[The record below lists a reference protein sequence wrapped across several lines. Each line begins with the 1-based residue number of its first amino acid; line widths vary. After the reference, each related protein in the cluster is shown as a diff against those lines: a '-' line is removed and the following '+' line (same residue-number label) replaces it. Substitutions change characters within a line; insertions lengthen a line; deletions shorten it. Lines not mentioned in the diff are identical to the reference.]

1 MMILS
6 TLRTETAASVAK
18 RNAHA
23 LAAKES
29 TILCSA
35 AFTVPSVS
43 AWGKNKTKQ
52 NQLPQ
57 GVGSSWSA
65 ADLNIDA
72 P

>member
-18 RNAHA
+18 RIAHA

-29 TILCSA
+29 TMLCSG
-35 AFTVPSVS
+35 AFRVPSVS
-43 AWGKNKTKQ
+43 ACGKTKQ
-52 NQLPQ
+52 NNISYPQ
-57 GVGSSWSA
+57 GDDGSSWS